1 MNRILDLIM
10 EKLLSGGW
18 TTEEDA
24 AIVRYGLEPN
34 IMKTLISAAMLVTA
48 FILRSAPAVIVFMLV
63 YPIMRSCCGGFHART
78 RTACFVSS
86 MLVLAA
92 VIAASKL
99 IKDRPAPAVSAG
111 VFAAGALLIILLAPV
126 EAPNKPFDD
135 IEKTVFRRRSLI
147 VTGAAVIVCGA
158 LWLAGAYGLM
168 LSSAMAVFFTG
179 AFLAVGRLSN
189 RKGAV

>member
-1 MNRILDLIM
+1 M

-18 TTEEDA
+18 TTEEDS
-24 AIVRYGLEPN
+24 AIVRYGLELN

-48 FILRSAPAVIVFMLV
+48 FILKSAPAVIVFMLV
-63 YPIMRSCCGGFHART
+63 YPLMRSCCGGFHART
-78 RTACFVSS
+78 RTACFLSS

-99 IKDRPAPAVSAG
+99 IKNRPALFVSIG
-111 VFAAGALLIILLAPV
+111 VFAAGALLIVLLAPV

-135 IEKTVFRRRSLI
+135 VERVVFRRRSLI
-147 VTGAAVIVCGA
+147 VTGAALIFCGA
-158 LWLAGAYGLM
+158 LWLAGLYRLM
-168 LSSAMAVFFTG
+168 LSAALAVFFTG
-179 AFLAVGRLSN
+179 AFLAVGRLSD